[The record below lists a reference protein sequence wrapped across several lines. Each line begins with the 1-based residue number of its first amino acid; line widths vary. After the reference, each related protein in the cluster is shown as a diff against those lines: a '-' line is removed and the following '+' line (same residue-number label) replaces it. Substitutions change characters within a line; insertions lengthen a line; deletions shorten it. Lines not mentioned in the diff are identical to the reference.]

1 MKMTSMP
8 SPPLA
13 FRSAVAA
20 DAPAIVALVE
30 SAYRGESSREGWT
43 TEADLLDGQRTD
55 LDGVRAAIAAEGVCI
70 VLAEREGE
78 LLACAQLER
87 DADTVWF
94 GMYAV
99 RPQRQGQGIGAA
111 LLAEGER
118 IARDEWHGRQMRM
131 SVIWTRA
138 ELIAFY
144 ARRGFRD
151 TGERKPFPYGE
162 PRFGLPRRGDLH
174 FNVYAKDL

>member
-20 DAPAIVALVE
+20 DAPAIAALVE
-30 SAYRGESSREGWT
+30 SAYRGDSSRAGWT

-55 LDGVRAAIAAEGVCI
+55 IDGVLGAIASDGIRI
-70 VLAEREGE
+70 VLAERGTD
-78 LLACAQLER
+78 LVACAQLER
-87 DADTVWF
+87 HDDVAWF

-99 RPQRQGQGIGAA
+99 RPTLQGQGTGAA
-111 LLAEGER
+111 LLAECER
-118 IARDEWHGRQMRM
+118 IARDDWGCRQMRM
-131 SVIWTRA
+131 SVIWMRS

-144 ARRGFRD
+144 QRRGFRD
-151 TGERKPFPYGE
+151 TGERKPFPYGDA
-162 PRFGLPRRGDLH
+162 RFGLPRRDDLH